1 MLCGHRLLG
10 GFSVGHHL
18 LFHREQ
24 VLPIR
29 DPDLQLLKHVLARGA
44 ANLGFDGLRTAI
56 ETWDWQGPGVW
67 MNVEASV
74 LVGRSDVFD
83 AATTFVRSIGKE
95 IPVDYLNRTVG
106 DPELIKWLSPQ
117 STAEVIDRIEEVRRF
132 LDTTG

>member
-1 MLCGHRLLG
+1 
-10 GFSVGHHL
+10 
-18 LFHREQ
+18 
-24 VLPIR
+24 
-29 DPDLQLLKHVLARGA
+29 
-44 ANLGFDGLRTAI
+44 
-56 ETWDWQGPGVW
+56 